1 MKTTFIFTKKILCV
15 ILSFT
20 LLTLSLVACANPTDG
35 TKETTTAETI
45 YVPESG
51 EPSEELLEQIKKDYY
66 QFCYGTSDGYNSET
80 SVHIE
85 GNYGVYNSCAVLLI
99 TCPNLGYEDWLW
111 HDTIANAEF
120 YYRNGNEIKVWKNS
134 TFLSLKEAYNQKI
147 LKQEDLLEIANL
159 HNEWKNDIN

>member
-1 MKTTFIFTKKILCV
+1 MKQIFIKGLC
-15 ILSFT
+15 I
-20 LLTLSLVACANPTDG
+20 LLTCLLLLSALSACASPTDG
-35 TKETTTAETI
+35 TEEPTETETI

-66 QFCYGTSDGYNSET
+66 QFCYGTLDRYNSET

-85 GNYGVYNSCAVLLI
+85 GNYGIHNSCAVLLL
-99 TCPNLGYEDWLW
+99 TSPELGYEDWLW
-111 HDTIANAEF
+111 HETIANVEF
-120 YYRNGNEIKVWKNS
+120 YYWNGNEIRVWKNS